1 MNIVPPIAAS
11 FARAGAARG
20 TLFRVALVAVAAA
33 GVATL
38 TACNDPIKAPY
49 AGQPDYVGRANHPK
63 VVVPGELNKFIAVDA
78 PIVEQ
83 SDVLKVTVPI
93 RLLSNAGQETNIQYR
108 FLFFTASGAPARGG
122 DMNWRFLHLY
132 PRNSVNLVANSLD
145 ADATDWRCEIRLN
158 K

>member
-1 MNIVPPIAAS
+1 MSRNAPARMNHARRIALAMV
-11 FARAGAARG
+11 AMTGALALAG
-20 TLFRVALVAVAAA
+20 
-33 GVATL
+33 
-38 TACNDPIKAPY
+38 CHDPVKAPY

-63 VVVPGELNKFIAVDA
+63 VVVPGELNKYLAVDA

-93 RLLSNAGQETNIQYR
+93 RLLSNAGQESNIQYR
-108 FLFFTASGAPARGG
+108 FLFFSASGAPARGG
-122 DMNWRFLHLY
+122 DMNWRFQHLY